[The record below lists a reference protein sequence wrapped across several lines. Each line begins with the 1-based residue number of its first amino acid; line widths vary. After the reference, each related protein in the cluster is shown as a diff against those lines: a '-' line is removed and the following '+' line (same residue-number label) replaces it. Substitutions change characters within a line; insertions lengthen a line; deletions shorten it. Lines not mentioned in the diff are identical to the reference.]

1 MIVNKVLQPRH
12 FLKCK
17 DKKNIKAEQTDYND
31 KENEELLC
39 CSTTQNLTVSPWG
52 GWGFLSMRSPA
63 CSPAEAAGSS
73 AESAVTEAAAAPALE
88 CVCGVKTGV
97 CDEGSPEGWGWW

>member
-1 MIVNKVLQPRH
+1 
-12 FLKCK
+12 
-17 DKKNIKAEQTDYND
+17 
-31 KENEELLC
+31 
-39 CSTTQNLTVSPWG
+39 
-52 GWGFLSMRSPA
+52 MRSPA